1 MPACFDIV
9 ASTGSYA
16 VAIEP
21 GLLEATLAG
30 PGDRVFIVDE
40 FLAGPLIEA
49 GLDPIVIAASEQAK
63 SLDQMTDLIVAM
75 RDRGTTR
82 GTTLVAIGGGVIQDA
97 AAFAASIFMRGISWI
112 YVPTTLLS
120 MTDSCIGGK
129 SSINVGKYKN
139 IVGTFHPPE
148 QVVIDPKLT
157 GTLSAEQKAAGL
169 CEAVKIC
176 LCHGPDT
183 LDRYLALA
191 PSISADA
198 ATMSEIVAL
207 SLQTKKWFIEID
219 EFDRAERLLL
229 NFGHTFGHALEAA
242 SAFRVSH
249 GIAVGLGML
258 AALHLGQAMGRDYS
272 GFPHIAAFRSHVAE
286 LIGSVDGLSE
296 ALRELSVPA
305 LMDAFS
311 SDKKHSRS
319 HFVVIMVAGDGSVER
334 RALPR
339 DPASVAL
346 LEEAFRRMLRD
357 WSPAQPSQSD
367 GGIADAPLV
376 QSEWHR

>member
-1 MPACFDIV
+1 MPASFDIT
-9 ASTGSYA
+9 ASTGDYA
-16 VAIEP
+16 VAVEP
-21 GLLEATLAG
+21 GLLEATLATA
-30 PGDRVFIVDE
+30 GDRVFIVDE
-40 FLAGPLIEA
+40 FLAGPLVAA

-82 GTTLVAIGGGVIQDA
+82 GTTLVAIGGGVIQDS
-97 AAFAASIFMRGISWI
+97 AAFAASVFMRGISWV

-148 QVVIDPKLT
+148 KVVIDPKLT
-157 GTLSAEQKAAGL
+157 ETLSVEQRAAGL

-176 LCHGPDT
+176 LCRGPDT
-183 LDRYLALA
+183 LDRYLALE
-191 PSISADA
+191 PSVSADV
-198 ATMSEIVAL
+198 ATMSEIITL

-249 GIAVGLGML
+249 GVAVGLGML

-272 GFPHIAAFRSHVAE
+272 GLPHISAFRAHVAE
-286 LIGSVDGLSE
+286 LVGSVDGLSA
-296 ALRELSVPA
+296 ALAEVRVPA
-305 LMDAFS
+305 LMDAFG
-311 SDKKHSRS
+311 SDKKHSRT
-319 HFVVIMVAGDGSVER
+319 HFVVILVAEDGSVER
-334 RALPR
+334 RTLPR
-339 DPASVAL
+339 EPESAAL
-346 LEEAFRRMLRD
+346 LEEAFARMLRE
-357 WSPAQPSQSD
+357 WSSTPASSSRP
-367 GGIADAPLV
+367 GITEGPLV
-376 QSEWHR
+376 HS